1 MHIEL
6 DPDEALALRE
16 VLQEKVT
23 ELDREINRTDS
34 LRFKDELRRT
44 ERTLERILGQ
54 VTPRPA
60 VGGSR
65 DWEPRDNVVDE
76 DRGGHS

>member
-6 DPDEALALRE
+6 NPDEVRALRE
-16 VLQEKVT
+16 VLQDKLT
-23 ELDREINRTDS
+23 ELDREINRADS

-44 ERTLERILGQ
+44 ERTLEHILDR
-54 VTPRPA
+54 VTQPE
-60 VGGSR
+60 GGPIE
-65 DWEPRDNVVDE
+65 WEPRDSVVDD